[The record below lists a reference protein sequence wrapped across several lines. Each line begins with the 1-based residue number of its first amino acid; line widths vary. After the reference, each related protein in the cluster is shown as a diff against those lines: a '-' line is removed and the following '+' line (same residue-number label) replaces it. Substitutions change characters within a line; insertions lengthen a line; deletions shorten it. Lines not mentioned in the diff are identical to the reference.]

1 MLQPMLI
8 ASFAAM
14 LVPTLLRNAPLYESL
29 SEHMLRGERFGAS
42 KIEGVSSARLT
53 PETVRHPGTALCRA
67 SRLASFQCAPCR
79 GVIFAERTSTERINE
94 QAERGGDPQK

>member
-1 MLQPMLI
+1 MLLPMLV

-29 SEHMLRGERFGAS
+29 REHILRGERFGVS

-53 PETVRHPGTALCRA
+53 PERHPGTALCRA
-67 SRLASFQCAPCR
+67 SRLAISMRALSGR
-79 GVIFAERTSTERINE
+79 NLRRANV
-94 QAERGGDPQK
+94 D